1 MNTTSVDQFLASTR
15 GKFIS
20 VTFARKTAKKDKP
33 AGSLE
38 TRVFRT
44 GVTKGVTGGG
54 TKFDRE
60 EKGIVTLWCKA
71 GFRHIYKSN
80 IVALKCGS
88 KTYIAAP

>member
-1 MNTTSVDQFLASTR
+1 MNVDQFLEQTK

-20 VTFARKTAKKDKP
+20 VTFARKTAKAGKP

-44 GVTKGVTGGG
+44 GVKKGVTGGG
-54 TKFDRE
+54 LKFDRD

-80 IVALKCGS
+80 IVALKCGGKEYTQS
-88 KTYIAAP
+88 PY